1 MGDHPVHWHEGMFLR
16 PQHFQAAGRHAA
28 DQLRLQIQ
36 WDNHYSWGLR
46 SIDVNA
52 DALRNYRFVVP
63 RLRARM
69 RDGTLVSVP
78 DGSRLEELD
87 LKSAIAS
94 ADAVDI
100 YLAVPDLRLGED
112 GNIGE
117 ARDASRFTVR
127 TAEALADENSG
138 ASAQRVQFRHLNL
151 RLLTGADD
159 PAGYQTLKIA
169 AVKKSAQ
176 AGAVPE
182 LVPEF
187 IPALLACDGWRPL
200 VERIL
205 HPIFDRIGQI
215 VKQSAE
221 QIRNGGINFDSP
233 APGDRAKL
241 EMLRVLNATL
251 AYQNVLHFAEG
262 VHPLTAY
269 SELARLVGQLAVFGD
284 LREPPELPR
293 YDHDDLGDCFWKAK
307 HHIDALLELNQFGY
321 FEQAFYGTALRIQ
334 GDIKPEWLA
343 EEYQMF
349 VGVRAPL
356 SADECRRLLTGRL
369 NMKLGSANRVDEIF
383 RHGQRGL
390 RFQLAPLPPRALPK
404 DPDLF
409 YFEIDR
415 SAEPEEWGRIKGTL
429 KMAVRLAE
437 QLFAGPIE
445 GEKIISIRADNKTI
459 PFQFTLFVV
468 PPSAQERRR

>member
-1 MGDHPVHWHEGMFLR
+1 MVDHPVHWHEGMFLR
-16 PQHFQAAGRHAA
+16 PHHFQAAARHAA
-28 DQLRLQIQ
+28 DQLRLNVQ
-36 WDNHYSWGLR
+36 WDSHYSWGVR
-46 SIDVNA
+46 SIDINA
-52 DALRNYRFVVP
+52 DALRNYRLVVP

-78 DGSRLEELD
+78 DAQRLEELD
-87 LKSAIAS
+87 LKPALAA
-94 ADAVDI
+94 ADAVDVH
-100 YLAVPDLRLGED
+100 LAVPDLRLGED

-117 ARDASRFTVR
+117 ARDGSRFQVR
-127 TAEALADENSG
+127 SAEALADENSG
-138 ASAQRVQFRHLNL
+138 ASGQRVQFRHLNL

-169 AVKKSAQ
+169 AIKKSAQ

-187 IPALLACDGWRPL
+187 IPALLACDGWKPL
-200 VERIL
+200 VESIL
-205 HPIFDRIGQI
+205 HPIYDRIGQI
-215 VKQSAE
+215 VKQLAE
-221 QIRNGGINFDSP
+221 QVRNGGINFDSP

-241 EMLRVLNATL
+241 EMLRVLNAAL
-251 AYQNVLHFAEG
+251 AYEHVLHFAEG
-262 VHPLTAY
+262 VHPLWAY
-269 SELARLVGQLAVFGD
+269 AELARLVGHLAVFGD
-284 LREPPELPR
+284 HRETPPLPR

-307 HHIDALLELNQFGY
+307 HYIDALLELNDFGY
-321 FEQAFYGTALRIQ
+321 FEQAFYGTGLRIQ

-349 VGVRAPL
+349 VGVKAPL
-356 SADECRRLLTGRL
+356 SAEECRRLLTGRL

-383 RHGQRGL
+383 RQGQRGL
-390 RFQLAPLPPRALPK
+390 RFQLAPLPPRVLPK

-409 YFEIDR
+409 FFEVDR
-415 SAEPEEWGRIKGTL
+415 SVEPEEWNRVRGTL

-445 GEKIISIRADNKTI
+445 GEKTISIRADNKTI